1 MVNQVEQT
9 EWKTRVYDSE
19 NARERNNDLD
29 RDAFMKLLVTQLRS
43 QDPLNPMEDRE
54 FISQMAQF
62 SSLEQMQNLNE
73 SFKQNHE
80 EIMEH
85 MIHMN
90 NNLVNSQTTIAT
102 QMTKM
107 NKLMEAYLLQPAV
120 PEEGVNE
127 NEEATETDRPDDVEE
142 AVEEENVTD
151 E

>member
-73 SFKQNHE
+73 SFQQNHE